1 MWLPIVPWSLTD
13 QLMNRPVSETVGLWA
28 PDTDPNSDRNPA
40 NPKPINFPTFEQ
52 TNRRYIGNRNRQQKY
67 IVNQA

>member
-1 MWLPIVPWSLTD
+1 MWLPVVPWSLTD
-13 QLMNRPVSETVGLWA
+13 QLMNRPVSETVGLSA
-28 PDTDPNSDRNPA
+28 PDTDPNPNRNPP